1 MGRPRLRRSVSP
13 SVTTS
18 NTWTRSWSKSAT
30 KTWPSPATT
39 PDSWQNGKLLPVKT
53 CSSLPLRLS
62 SCTRLPTNSA
72 TTIEPL
78 AMIAQ
83 ASGSSKG
90 TAVRNTRRKAPSY
103 VYEIRGL
110 DTMARPRAA
119 ARQPPSRGCV
129 RGADKAGTGP
139 SCAACCVTVTEKT
152 TRRLLSVSAIAHTR
166 HAVTN
171 GKGICRWAHGVGH
184 LQRLGVAAG
193 GGKKGPR

>member
-103 VYEIRGL
+103 VFKMRGL
-110 DTMARPRAA
+110 DTVARPRAA

-129 RGADKAGTGP
+129 RGADKARAPVVQHAASRSPRRRRGGCCPCLPSHTHGTP
-139 SCAACCVTVTEKT
+139 SPTE
-152 TRRLLSVSAIAHTR
+152 RASE
-166 HAVTN
+166 
-171 GKGICRWAHGVGH
+171 GGH
-184 LQRLGVAAG
+184 MV
-193 GGKKGPR
+193 